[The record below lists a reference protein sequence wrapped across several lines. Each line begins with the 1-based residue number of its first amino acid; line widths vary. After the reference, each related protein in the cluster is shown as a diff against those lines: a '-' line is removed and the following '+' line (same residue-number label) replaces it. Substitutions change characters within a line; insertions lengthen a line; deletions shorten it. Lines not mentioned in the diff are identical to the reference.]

1 MIEANDQSLEY
12 VGYQVPRTE
21 NEPNSDE
28 TDKFYPFIDYGVD
41 GLHPGPRH
49 NKDYAVRLYNHIS
62 EHFPEYITQIK

>member
-28 TDKFYPFIDYGVD
+28 TDKSQPQGIIFIF
-41 GLHPGPRH
+41 L
-49 NKDYAVRLYNHIS
+49 N
-62 EHFPEYITQIK
+62 